1 MTLPS
6 AGGRSVLDRRRL
18 LSHGVLIVGALALC
32 TAAALVLEGTLGLPD
47 ASAVYLLGVAA
58 VAIRAGASPAIA
70 TAIGAFAVYNFAFVD
85 PRFTFTV
92 ANPEQLLN
100 LVLFLVIGVLIGR
113 LAGSQRDRAE
123 EALRRE
129 REAQAL
135 HSVSRALNSS
145 DSLEAA
151 VGRIAGRLAADT
163 RMQRVWVA
171 VATDGGAERVL
182 ADTNARD
189 PRPEGPYALLRRDD
203 AESLATWRRIHPPG
217 RRVPEISPALY
228 RVELAVG
235 EESFGSV
242 WAVRDRALGEP
253 GTVDSRLLA
262 AAADQIAQAVRRQ
275 RLAATAAEVEIAK
288 RSDRLKTA
296 LLDSV
301 SHDLRTPLA
310 TIRAAAGSLSDPQIE
325 VSEEERI
332 ALGATIDGEA
342 QRLNRLVGNLLDMS
356 RIESGAL
363 NPELELVP
371 LASIVEA
378 VVDRLQ
384 ATLTQ
389 HRVEVDVPDD
399 LPPVSADPLML
410 DQVLTNLLENAVK
423 YVPAGGRIQVRAVPV
438 EGTGAVAMTVEDDGP
453 GVTGDARRV
462 FDKFYRETRDEAGSR
477 RGTGLGLAVVRGL
490 TESMGGAVRATRSEL
505 GGFAVVV
512 DLPADVVD
520 PQSAAV
526 QP

>member
-1 MTLPS
+1 MTLPG
-6 AGGRSVLDRRRL
+6 AGGRFSLDRHRL
-18 LSHGVLIVGALALC
+18 LSDSVLIVGALALC
-32 TAAALVLEGTLGLPD
+32 TVAALILEGTLGLPD

-58 VAIRAGASPAIA
+58 VAIRAGATPAVA
-70 TAIGAFAVYNFAFVD
+70 TAFGAFAVYNFAFVD

-92 ANPEQLLN
+92 ANPDQLLN
-100 LVLFLVIGVLIGR
+100 LVLFLVIGALIGR
-113 LAGSQRDRAE
+113 LAGSQRDRAR

-151 VGRIAGRLAADT
+151 VVRIAERLAADT

-171 VATDGGAERVL
+171 VATDGSAERVL
-182 ADTNARD
+182 ADTDARE

-203 AESLATWRRIHPPG
+203 AEGPVTWRRIHPPE

-242 WAVRDRALGEP
+242 WAVRDRELGQP
-253 GTVDSRLLA
+253 GAVDSRLLA
-262 AAADQIAQAVRRQ
+262 AAADQIAQAVRRR
-275 RLAATAAEVEIAK
+275 RLVAAAAELEIAK

-325 VSEEERI
+325 VSETERI
-332 ALGATIDGEA
+332 ALGATIDAEA

-363 NPELELVP
+363 NPELEVVP

-378 VVDRLQ
+378 VVDRLRT
-384 ATLTQ
+384 TLAR
-389 HRVEVDVPDD
+389 HRLEVDVPDD
-399 LPPVSADPLML
+399 LPPVLADPLML
-410 DQVLTNLLENAVK
+410 DQVLTNLLENAAK
-423 YVPAGGRIQVRAVPV
+423 YVPAGGRIRVRATRA
-438 EGTGAVAMTVEDDGP
+438 EGGGVVTMRVEDDGP
-453 GVTGDARRV
+453 GVSGDAQRV
-462 FDKFYRETRDEAGSR
+462 FDKFHREARDAAGSR

-490 TESMGGAVRATRSEL
+490 SESMGGTVRASRSEL
-505 GGFAVVV
+505 GGFAVLV
-512 DLPADVVD
+512 DLPADVAD
-520 PQSAAV
+520 RQAAGAR
-526 QP
+526 P